1 MESRTN
7 RSLLGKDHLITNS
20 SKIVQIII
28 NHNRYSVL
36 NVSLTIRAPFLAV
49 KALWL
54 IRFSLNEIPSSGCSS
69 SFTLLSITSS
79 PCKVI
84 SGTNVHSSSKYT
96 TMMHARLFQRS
107 FNNSKYISCGWYCQ
121 CSSEYFHLC
130 KTHLQLRWLLY
141 DVSGKNVRLTST
153 L

>member
-1 MESRTN
+1 MESPTN
-7 RSLLGKDHLITNS
+7 RSLLGKDLLITNS

-36 NVSLTIRAPFLAV
+36 NVSLTIPAPFFGRWGSLAY
-49 KALWL
+49 L
-54 IRFSLNEIPSSGCSS
+54 LNEIPSSGCSS

-107 FNNSKYISCGWYCQ
+107 FNNSKYISCEWYCQ
-121 CSSEYFHLC
+121 CSSEYFHLY
-130 KTHLQLRWLLY
+130 KTHLRLRWLLY